1 VGVSHR
7 REIMAES
14 ILIVDDEETLRESM
28 GRMMAREGYAV
39 ATSGS
44 GEEALELLG
53 TRGFDL
59 VITDIF
65 LPGID
70 GLEVLRKCR
79 EKNPEQMV
87 VIMTA
92 FASLETAVDAL
103 RAGAYDYIMKPI
115 MHEEIKL
122 LVKGA
127 LRQRSLQSENTIL
140 RKQIEREYDFSHII
154 GVCPTIRKILEEVTK
169 IADAKSNVLLFGE
182 TGTGKELIA
191 RAIHYN
197 SHRKDKPFVP
207 INCSA
212 IPDTLLESEF
222 FGHVKGAFTGA
233 LASKKGLFEDANGGT
248 VFLDEIGEMS
258 QALQSKLLRVI
269 EDQEIRP
276 VGGNQST
283 KVNLRFISATNR
295 DLARAASAGLFRE
308 DLYYR
313 INTLSLSL
321 TPLRE
326 RQEDIPLLANHF
338 LGKFA
343 AELGKPVKYIS
354 DETVSIFLDYHWP
367 GNIRELK
374 NILERAVLITDS
386 DTIMPEHLPASMMK
400 GAPDIIEESIG
411 RSLSIEEYTK
421 AVIVKYQGTLSEQK
435 IAGLLGI
442 TRKSLWEKRKKWN
455 LEKG

>member
-1 VGVSHR
+1 
-7 REIMAES
+7 MAES

-28 GRMMAREGYAV
+28 GRLMAREGYSV
-39 ATSGS
+39 ATAGT
-44 GEEALELLG
+44 GEDALEMVG
-53 TRGFDL
+53 ARGFDL

-70 GLEVLRKCR
+70 GLEVLRKLR
-79 EKNPEQMV
+79 EKNPDQIV

-115 MHEEIKL
+115 MHEEIKM
-122 LVKGA
+122 LVKAA
-127 LRQRSLQSENTIL
+127 LRQRSLQNENTIL

-154 GVCPTIRKILEEVTK
+154 GVCPSIRKVLDEVTK
-169 IADAKSNVLLFGE
+169 IADAKSNVLLTGE

-191 RAIHYN
+191 RAIHYS
-197 SHRKDKPFVP
+197 SHRKDKPFLP

-212 IPDTLLESEF
+212 IPDNLLESEL

-233 LASKKGLFEDANGGT
+233 VTSKKGLFDEASGGS

-258 QALQSKLLRVI
+258 QTLQSKLLRVI
-269 EDQEIRP
+269 EDQEVRP

-283 KVNLRFISATNR
+283 KVNLRFISATNK
-295 DLARAASAGLFRE
+295 DLQKATSDGTFRE

-313 INTLSLSL
+313 INTISLPL
-321 TPLRE
+321 PPLRE
-326 RQEDIPLLANHF
+326 RLDDIPLLAGHF
-338 LGKFA
+338 LEKFSG
-343 AELGKPVKYIS
+343 ELGKPVKFIS
-354 DETVSIFLDYHWP
+354 EETVSIFLDYRWP

-374 NILERAVLITDS
+374 NILERAVLISDT
-386 DTIMPEHLPASMMK
+386 DTIMPEHLPASMRRNER
-400 GAPDIIEESIG
+400 GIALESVD
-411 RSLSIEEYTK
+411 RALSIEEYTK
-421 AVIVKYQGTLSEQK
+421 AVILKYQGTLGEQK

-442 TRKSLWEKRKKWN
+442 TRKSLWEKRKRWN
-455 LEKG
+455 LEKGS